1 MPVVTQGAANSVAA
15 DWRMKWRRDCMWNE
29 VVERENT
36 LRGLLIFRFSLQD
49 MNALSDRLQAI
60 RDRIT
65 AAAQRCG
72 RDPAMIELLAVS
84 KTFPVEAIREAV
96 DAGQLLFGENKVQ
109 EILAKAPQ
117 LPANLQWHLI
127 GHLQS
132 NKVRKVL
139 PLVKAIHS
147 IGSLDLARDVDRIA
161 GELGLFPQVYLE
173 VNLAEESSKH
183 GFSAE
188 QLRGSLEALYAFKRL
203 EIQGLMCIP
212 PFDPDPALSRPYF
225 TKLREMRDELEQRG
239 GAPLPRLS
247 MGMSHDFEI
256 AIEEGATIVR
266 VGSAIFGERTYQ
278 TAA

>member
-1 MPVVTQGAANSVAA
+1 
-15 DWRMKWRRDCMWNE
+15 
-29 VVERENT
+29 
-36 LRGLLIFRFSLQD
+36 
-49 MNALSDRLQAI
+49 MNDLSDRLQAI
-60 RDRIT
+60 RDRIS

-72 RDPAMIELLAVS
+72 RDPASIELLAVS

-96 DAGQLLFGENKVQ
+96 AAGQLLFGENKVQ

-117 LPANLQWHLI
+117 LPANLHWHLI

-139 PLVKAIHS
+139 PHVKAIHS

-161 GELGLFPQVYLE
+161 TELGLFPQVYLE
-173 VNLAEESSKH
+173 VNVGEESSKH

-188 QLRGSLEALYAFKRL
+188 QLRANLEALYAFKRL

-212 PFDPDPALSRPYF
+212 PFDPDPTLSRPYF
-225 TKLREMRDELEQRG
+225 TKLRTLRDELEQRG

-247 MGMSHDFEI
+247 MGMSHDFDI
-256 AIEEGATIVR
+256 AVEEGATIVR
-266 VGSAIFGERTYQ
+266 VGSAIFGARTYSV
-278 TAA
+278 AA